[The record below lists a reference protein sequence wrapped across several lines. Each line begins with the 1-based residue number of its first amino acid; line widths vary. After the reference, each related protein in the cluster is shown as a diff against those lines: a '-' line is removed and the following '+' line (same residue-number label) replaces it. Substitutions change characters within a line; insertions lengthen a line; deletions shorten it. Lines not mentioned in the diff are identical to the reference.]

1 MDTLIQEFEDALLS
15 LDRIKIR
22 EILSSRSDSGGAIP
36 LLEDVVIPAMDSIG
50 QRWEDGGVA
59 LSQVYMGGK
68 ILEEIVDELIPKK
81 SIKRVDQPNIAI
93 LVYKDYH
100 LLGKRIVYTF
110 LKSNGYDV
118 IDYGLQ
124 HSIESIIKK
133 IKQDKIQIL
142 LISVL
147 MLNSAINTKE
157 LISKIKDEKLNTKV
171 VVGGAPFRFDADLYR
186 EVGADAYATNAFQAV
201 DIIEKL
207 KGLL

>member
-15 LDRIKIR
+15 LDRIKIK
-22 EILSSRSDSGGAIP
+22 EILSSYSDSGVFIP
-36 LLEDVVIPAMDSIG
+36 LLEDVVIPTMDDIG
-50 QRWEDGGVA
+50 QRWENGDIA

-68 ILEEIVDELIPKK
+68 ILEEIIDQLIPKK
-81 SIKRVDQPNIAI
+81 SIERADEPNIAI

-118 IDYGLQ
+118 IDYGMQ
-124 HSIESIIKK
+124 HSIKSIIQK

-147 MLNSAINTKE
+147 MLNSAIDIKE
-157 LISKIKDEKLNTKV
+157 LISKIKEEKLNTKV
-171 VVGGAPFRFDADLYR
+171 AVGGAPFRFDTDLYK

-201 DIIEKL
+201 EIIEKL